1 MQKCTLNR
9 ASFISI
15 EIHNYFGTGSVY
27 ETKFAQFL
35 TENSRFRYPCGNRY
49 CISMQAN
56 LENPLV
62 YAKSARFFLAIL

>member
-27 ETKFAQFL
+27 DTKFAQFL

-49 CISMQAN
+49 CIKMQAN

-62 YAKSARFFLAIL
+62 YAKSARLFLAIL